1 MSPIS
6 PIRRSVLVLSF
17 FVAAAATAGCSPNP
31 QVQTNSANVAGVA
44 RYKTYLIEITD
55 SPPAGYRPAA
65 RSRNVLEM
73 ARPKI
78 EAAMGKK
85 GYTASAGAEADLIV
99 RVSAGVRTVVD
110 QPTGTAAIDGAPS
123 ETDEVSTLVINIID
137 MKSKEKLFEGA
148 AKKEIHSRQVKDEDV
163 AFAVTQMLD
172 PVPASASSAR

>member
-6 PIRRSVLVLSF
+6 KLRRSLSLSVLCCLIVGGC
-17 FVAAAATAGCSPNP
+17 ATNP

-44 RYKTYLIEITD
+44 RHKTFLIEMTE
-55 SPPAGYRPAA
+55 SPPAGYKPAV
-65 RSRNVLEM
+65 RSKTVLEM

-78 EAAMGKK
+78 EAALVKK
-85 GYTASAGAEADLIV
+85 GYSASPGAEADLIV

-172 PVPASASSAR
+172 PVPASSAK